1 MKRLM
6 VLCLLIFS
14 FPVLSP
20 AQDAESLY
28 YKVRNKLLAVS
39 DYVADVRIKLDVT
52 FMKVPPLKGKLYFK
66 SPDKMKLERNGGIS
80 ILPKNSYNL
89 TLNNLLPPGKVTVI
103 DGGYDTFM
111 QRKVHVIKV
120 IPSNDT
126 GDIVLTKISIDEAN
140 LLVLHTE
147 TTTRDNGTINMD
159 LQFGRYIAWAL
170 PDRVTFFINLK
181 DYKLPKGVTMDYTA
195 ADDDMMKKAK
205 QSKVKKGRVQIDY
218 LDYKMNTGLSD
229 DFFKEKKQ

>member
-1 MKRLM
+1 MKRLL
-6 VLCLLIFS
+6 VLCLLLLS
-14 FPVLSP
+14 FPNLSP
-20 AQDAESLY
+20 AQEAENLY
-28 YKVRNKLLAVS
+28 YKVRNKLLSVS
-39 DYVADVRIKLDVT
+39 DYIADVRIKLDVT

-89 TLNNLLPPGKVTVI
+89 TLSNLLPPGKVTVI
-103 DGGYDTFM
+103 DGGYGTFM
-111 QRKVHVIKV
+111 QRKVHIIKV
-120 IPSNDT
+120 IPSSDT

-159 LQFGRYIAWAL
+159 LQFGRYINYAL

-205 QSKVKKGRVQIDY
+205 GAKVKKGKVQIDY

-229 DFFKEKKQ
+229 DFFKEKRQ